1 MFLVL
6 EAVGRGGCLATRL
19 FGNFSC
25 RLLLLCVCLLLQGLS
40 DEDPADA
47 VQLFMLSMCLLLQGL
62 SDEEVAE
69 AAKAAE
75 AEAAVTSSLVQ
86 SSKADASDAQSR
98 YYNLA
103 HRSAADFPFPQCLP
117 ERI

>member
-1 MFLVL
+1 MPILCHRSVHQ
-6 EAVGRGGCLATRL
+6 
-19 FGNFSC
+19 FGNF
-25 RLLLLCVCLLLQGLS
+25 
-40 DEDPADA
+40 
-47 VQLFMLSMCLLLQGL
+47 QGL

-69 AAKAAE
+69 AAKTAE

-103 HRSAADFPFPQCLP
+103 HRSLAEHPPLDD
-117 ERI
+117 

>member
-1 MFLVL
+1 MSSLYQDPTSSLCEQSAIFL
-6 EAVGRGGCLATRL
+6 CS
-19 FGNFSC
+19 FII
-25 RLLLLCVCLLLQGLS
+25 
-40 DEDPADA
+40 
-47 VQLFMLSMCLLLQGL
+47 QGL

-75 AEAAVTSSLVQ
+75 AEAAATSSLVQ

-103 HRSAADFPFPQCLP
+103 HRSAAESPTPQ
-117 ERI
+117 

>member
-1 MFLVL
+1 ML
-6 EAVGRGGCLATRL
+6 
-19 FGNFSC
+19 N
-25 RLLLLCVCLLLQGLS
+25 VCLL
-40 DEDPADA
+40 
-47 VQLFMLSMCLLLQGL
+47 FQGL

-103 HRSAADFPFPQCLP
+103 HRSAADFPFLQCLP
-117 ERI
+117 EWIQRCHLTWHPVITGTCTLMPMQGACTQVSC